1 MNANYIY
8 DIFETCEK
16 NDTPDL
22 TIALA
27 HLQTTKP
34 IPDGLTE
41 KQINKF
47 IGLHYD
53 ELVMAYQAHDRS
65 VFADAVATAVA
76 EDEAE
81 TAEEATE
88 AEE

>member
-16 NDTPDL
+16 NDIPDL

-34 IPDGLTE
+34 LPEGLTE
-41 KQINKF
+41 
-47 IGLHYD
+47 D
-53 ELVMAYQAHDRS
+53 
-65 VFADAVATAVA
+65 
-76 EDEAE
+76 
-81 TAEEATE
+81 
-88 AEE
+88 